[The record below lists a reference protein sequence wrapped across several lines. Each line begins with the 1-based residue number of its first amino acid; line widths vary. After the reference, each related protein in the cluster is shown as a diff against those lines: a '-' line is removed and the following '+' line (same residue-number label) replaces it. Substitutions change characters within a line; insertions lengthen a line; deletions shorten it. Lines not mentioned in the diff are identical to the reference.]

1 MAFLSSF
8 MVNAQSI
15 GWLKVETGTSSKG
28 AYLYVDGQYVS
39 DVPATVALT
48 AGAHKIA
55 VKKDLYLDQE
65 LNVTIQANKVV
76 EQSVNLVKNYSDVT
90 IFSPVSGASIYVDGV
105 CVGSEKSKTVSLLY
119 GDHKIKVTCW
129 GYKDYEG
136 VVTVTSTTSSLTI
149 PSLEPKVGYLVVNT
163 NEKGAIVK
171 ADGKVIGT
179 QSSLRIGRYS
189 VVVSKPGYTDYKQ
202 TVQVTEGQTTTVNA
216 SLEKLYNLNIVTDPS
231 SADVRINGRMY
242 TAGGYPSKVVAGE
255 YQVSVEKEGYKTQTK
270 TIKYPE
276 QESVARHYFTLPEYL
291 FYYDSYFYMGVGVQA
306 MRYAGIR
313 LDMGGYISNV
323 NIELNYIGGFRR
335 RAVGSV
341 GIYAEDYYG
350 DLIYSEYNYKPKG
363 YWGIMAGYGVKMGTR
378 MRFTP
383 QLGIGVLNFKGKLIS
398 GDSDYGYDKFSSG
411 AFNIAAKFDIALV
424 DGVALYVTP
433 GYTWGFAGKNA
444 VIRDVIDLNSD
455 VYKYTTGFNLST
467 GVSFY
472 F

>member
-1 MAFLSSF
+1 MKKLFVTFLMAFLSSF

-119 GDHKIKVTCW
+119 GDHKIKVACW

-216 SLEKLYNLNIVTDPS
+216 SLEKLYNLNIVTDTS

-242 TAGGYPSKVVAGE
+242 TAGEYPSKVVAGE

-291 FYYDSYFYMGVGVQA
+291 FYYDDYFYLSFGVQA
-306 MRYAGIR
+306 MRYAG
-313 LDMGGYISNV
+313 L
-323 NIELNYIGGFRR
+323 
-335 RAVGSV
+335 
-341 GIYAEDYYG
+341 
-350 DLIYSEYNYKPKG
+350 
-363 YWGIMAGYGVKMGTR
+363 
-378 MRFTP
+378 
-383 QLGIGVLNFKGKLIS
+383 
-398 GDSDYGYDKFSSG
+398 
-411 AFNIAAKFDIALV
+411 
-424 DGVALYVTP
+424 
-433 GYTWGFAGKNA
+433 
-444 VIRDVIDLNSD
+444 
-455 VYKYTTGFNLST
+455 
-467 GVSFY
+467 
-472 F
+472 